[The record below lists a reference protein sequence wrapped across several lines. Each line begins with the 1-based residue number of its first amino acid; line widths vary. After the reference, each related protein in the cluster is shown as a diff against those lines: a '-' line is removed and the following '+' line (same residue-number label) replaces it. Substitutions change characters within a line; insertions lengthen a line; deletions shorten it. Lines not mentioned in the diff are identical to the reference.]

1 MSGPGTRE
9 IRVGLL
15 VVRESAAAVLY
26 SLHEV
31 FSFVGTTWEDMTGR
45 AAGATRLRPLLIAA
59 HAAPMTTRLGVPVR
73 PDASVDDSGMF
84 DIVIASDIAL
94 EPGFDPRGRWPAECR
109 WLREQY
115 ERGAIVCSVC
125 TGSLLLAEAGLLD
138 GLEATTHWGAVPL
151 FQQLYPAVR
160 LAPARIVAPAGP
172 EHRIITSGGYTSWA
186 ELALYVIAR
195 FCGKSE
201 AVRTAKVFVLGDH
214 GDGQLPF
221 AAMVRQ
227 RKHEDAAIAR
237 SQLWAADHYAS
248 TSPVTRMMQ
257 ASGLTA
263 RTFARRF
270 AAATGYS
277 PSDYVQTLR
286 VEEAKHL
293 LESTNTSTDDVGA
306 QVGYDDPASFRRA
319 FKRIAG
325 VTPARYRMRFQ
336 AIGGV
341 IARDTGTGPDG

>member
-1 MSGPGTRE
+1 MGASIARE
-9 IRVGLL
+9 VRVGLL
-15 VVRESAAAVLY
+15 VVHESAAAVLY

-45 AAGATRLRPLLIAA
+45 AAGETRLLPLLIAERTTA
-59 HAAPMTTRLGVPVR
+59 MTTRLGVPVR
-73 PDASVDDSGMF
+73 PDASVDEAGTL

-94 EPGFDPRGRWPAECR
+94 EPGFDPRGKWPVACR
-109 WLREQY
+109 WLRDQHA
-115 ERGAIVCSVC
+115 RGAIVCSVC

-151 FQQLYPAVR
+151 FKQFYPRVR
-160 LAPARIVAPAGP
+160 LAPARLLAPAGP

-195 FCGKSE
+195 FCGTAE

-214 GDGQLPF
+214 SDGQLPF
-221 AAMVRQ
+221 AAMVRH
-227 RKHEDAAIAR
+227 RKHDDAAIAR

-248 TSPVTRMMQ
+248 ASPVARMVE

-263 RTFARRF
+263 RTFSRRF
-270 AAATGYS
+270 VVATGYS
-277 PSDYVQTLR
+277 PSDYIQTLR
-286 VEEAKHL
+286 IEEAKHL
-293 LESTNTSTDDVGA
+293 LESTSIPMDDIGA
-306 QVGYDDPASFRRA
+306 QVGYEDPASFRRA

-336 AIGGV
+336 AIGSAV
-341 IARDTGTGPDG
+341 RRPGTGLED